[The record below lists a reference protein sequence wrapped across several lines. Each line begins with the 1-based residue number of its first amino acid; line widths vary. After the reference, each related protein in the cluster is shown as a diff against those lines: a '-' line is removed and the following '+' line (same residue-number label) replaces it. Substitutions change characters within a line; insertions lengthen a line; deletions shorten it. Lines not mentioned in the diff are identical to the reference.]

1 MSKQPF
7 SVKLLSHNI
16 AEITL
21 DDNVYLDVSV
31 TDRIDEELH
40 KLGPDRKFFQMV
52 IASGPYIVN
61 PEMRNSM
68 SEGDTGTKL
77 LGVAWVSPDEEA
89 NREQEAIVSQLSLP
103 VPIRFFSDRE
113 KGLAWLQVLASDNQK
128 R

>member
-113 KGLAWLQVLASDNQK
+113 KGLAWLQGLASDNQK